1 MTELSDPI
9 TMRFP
14 ADVLRDVEKI
24 AAGSERTRSWVIL
37 RALRHYLATG
47 AEGGDCLAILRGRE
61 EIAAGD
67 VHDFD
72 HALTDMQTIVDGR

>member
-9 TMRFP
+9 TLRLP
-14 ADVLRDVEKI
+14 LDILRDVDKV
-24 AAGSERTRSWVIL
+24 AAGSERTRSWVIV

-61 EIAAGD
+61 EIAAGQ

-72 HALTDMQTIVDGR
+72 DVLAEMQEIVDAR